1 MVMNDDD
8 EMMKDAMVMTMI
20 VMTATTTT
28 TTMMMMM
35 IANRQRHRSRSH
47 NEKYELSET
56 YDPTSGHEPIHISN
70 SKLASKD
77 QRCPEV
83 GLGIPK
89 PTSGHQELES
99 LATRSKVSRGQIENS

>member
-20 VMTATTTT
+20 VTTATTTT

-47 NEKYELSET
+47 NEKYGLSET
-56 YDPTSGHEPIHISN
+56 YDATSGHKPIHISN
-70 SKLASKD
+70 PKVPSKD

-89 PTSGHQELES
+89 PTSGHKR
-99 LATRSKVSRGQIENS
+99 TRKSRDKIRGVQRLT